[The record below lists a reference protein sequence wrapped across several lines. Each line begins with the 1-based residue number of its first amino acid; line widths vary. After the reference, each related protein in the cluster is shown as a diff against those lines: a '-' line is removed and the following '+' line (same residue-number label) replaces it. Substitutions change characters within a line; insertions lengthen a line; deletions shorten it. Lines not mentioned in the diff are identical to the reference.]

1 MKKLTI
7 TAFSFLALNFAASSC
22 ANKKPKTAKTN
33 PQVERIFNEMD
44 ANKDGKLSKNEVKG
58 PLLNDFMRIDMNS
71 DGFLSKEEVAEAA
84 PRNGNGNGQGR
95 PQGGQGGPPNRQ

>member
-7 TAFSFLALNFAASSC
+7 TALSLLALNFAVSSC
-22 ANKKPKTAKTN
+22 ANKKPKTAKAN
-33 PQVERIFNEMD
+33 PQVERLFTQMD
-44 ANKDGKLSKNEVKG
+44 ANKDGKLSKDEVKG

-84 PRNGNGNGQGR
+84 PRNGNGQGH
-95 PQGGQGGPPNRQ
+95 PQRGGQGGPPNRQ